1 MIRVNLLPHREEK
14 RKRRQQQFL
23 GLAVF
28 SRRRSALVVAGAVWF
43 FLDQQVQQQQA
54 NVAYMKGEIAKLDK
68 QIEEIRKIRE
78 ETASL
83 LAKKQV
89 VEGLQSN
96 RSEPVQLLDQL
107 LRQLPEGIYLKAV
120 KQTGVKVNVLG
131 YAQSNARVST
141 LMRNLGASPYL
152 ENPELVEIKAVLL
165 DNNPN
170 KRVNEFSMNISV
182 KRAKAED
189 AGGKGARTPAGAA
202 SRRGPRNEPARRT
215 ADARPEAAGKLAVA
229 DQDRRLRPRLP
240 RHPGRPRSSCS
251 GRARTRPSRPGAS
264 RSTSRRQAFLEK
276 KKLAVNLEAYKQ
288 QRAEIEQSFG
298 ALLKQL
304 PNKSE
309 MDALLIDI
317 NQAGL
322 GRGLAFE
329 LFKPSQTENFTEF
342 YAELPVNLKVTGNY
356 HDLGAFASDV
366 AKMPRIVLLTDLK
379 VDPPSKEGTLS
390 LEAVAKTYRYL
401 DEEEIAKQRKA
412 AKDKASKAKG
422 AKK

>member
-23 GLAVF
+23 SIAVF
-28 SRRRSALVVAGAVWF
+28 TVLLGLVVAGAVWIL
-43 FLDQQVQQQQA
+43 LDQQVEQQRA
-54 NVAYMKGEIAKLDK
+54 NVAYMKTEIGKLDT

-107 LRQLPEGIYLKAV
+107 LRQLPEGIYLKQI

-189 AGGKGARTPAGAA
+189 SK
-202 SRRGPRNEPARRT
+202 
-215 ADARPEAAGKLAVA
+215 
-229 DQDRRLRPRLP
+229 
-240 RHPGRPRSSCS
+240 
-251 GRARTRPSRPGAS
+251 GAS
-264 RSTSRRQAFLEK
+264 R
-276 KKLAVNLEAYKQ
+276 
-288 QRAEIEQSFG
+288 G
-298 ALLKQL
+298 A
-304 PNKSE
+304 
-309 MDALLIDI
+309 
-317 NQAGL
+317 AG
-322 GRGLAFE
+322 
-329 LFKPSQTENFTEF
+329 
-342 YAELPVNLKVTGNY
+342 
-356 HDLGAFASDV
+356 ASS
-366 AKMPRIVLLTDLK
+366 A
-379 VDPPSKEGTLS
+379 
-390 LEAVAKTYRYL
+390 
-401 DEEEIAKQRKA
+401 
-412 AKDKASKAKG
+412 G